1 MGAAMKRAALVLA
14 AGTLALACTTAGAR
28 AAESASLPWH
38 DWGQLTIAFG
48 AGMSHYSEYRHAFD
62 DGSLSGVK
70 QQENDDR
77 FHGSVGF
84 AGRYVGVELGY
95 ETLGRVRLDATSDGS
110 GTQWF
115 AGRLSGRLEG
125 HAVAAS
131 ALLRAPAGDCWVS
144 QLRLGIL
151 GWNTT
156 ERLSESGGLIQRK
169 IERSGQSL
177 VVGAGGELRID
188 PAGHFWARA
197 EVSRS
202 EVGEKDLAYYVVSGS
217 VVLRY

>member
-1 MGAAMKRAALVLA
+1 MKRAALVLA
-14 AGTLALACTTAGAR
+14 CGVVALAVATAGAC
-28 AAESASLPWH
+28 AAESAALPWH
-38 DWGQLTIAFG
+38 DWGRLTIAFG

-62 DGSLSGVK
+62 DGSLNGVRME
-70 QQENDDR
+70 ENDDR

-84 AGRYVGVELGY
+84 AGRYLGAELGY

-110 GTQWF
+110 GTRWF

-131 ALLRAPAGDCWVS
+131 ALLRAPAGDRWVS

-151 GWNTT
+151 GWNTV
-156 ERLSESGGLIQRK
+156 ERTSESGGLIQRR

-177 VVGAGGELRID
+177 VVGAGGELGID
-188 PAGHFWARA
+188 PAGRFWARA

-202 EVGEKDLAYYVVSGS
+202 EVGEKDLVYYVVSGS
-217 VVLRY
+217 VVLHY

>member
-1 MGAAMKRAALVLA
+1 MGATMKRAALVLA
-14 AGTLALACTTAGAR
+14 AGVLALLFATAGAR
-28 AAESASLPWH
+28 AGESAATPWR
-38 DWGQLTIAFG
+38 DWGQVTIAFG

-62 DGSLSGVK
+62 DGSLSGVRT
-70 QQENDDR
+70 QENDDR
-77 FHGSVGF
+77 FQGSVGF
-84 AGRYVGVELGY
+84 AGRYVGVELAY
-95 ETLGRVRLDATSDGS
+95 ETLGRVRLDATSDES
-110 GTQWF
+110 GTRWL
-115 AGRLSGRLEG
+115 AGPLSGRLEG

-131 ALLRAPAGDCWVS
+131 ALLRAPAGDRWVS

-169 IERSGQSL
+169 VERSGQSF

-188 PAGHFWARA
+188 PAGRFWARA

-202 EVGEKDLAYYVVSGS
+202 EVGENDLAYYVVSGS
-217 VVLRY
+217 AVLRY